1 MMETE
6 TMGRVLVTA
15 RIENMR
21 DLVAV
26 EMGVLQPA
34 QVRAVEVT
42 DALVD
47 TGASMLSLP
56 RQMIDQLGLI
66 YLRSQRTRT
75 ASGTSDA
82 RLYGLVKLTI
92 QDRNFTT
99 DVLELP
105 DGSPVLIGQL
115 PLEAMDWVIDMPGRR
130 LIGNPAHGGEQM
142 YELYSIFPNS
152 PEPRQGD

>member
-1 MMETE
+1 METE

-21 DLVAV
+21 DLLAV
-26 EMGVLQPA
+26 EMGMLQPA
-34 QVRAVEVT
+34 LVRATEVT
-42 DALVD
+42 DALVN

-92 QDRNFTT
+92 QERNFTT

>member
-1 MMETE
+1 METE

-21 DLVAV
+21 DLLAV
-26 EMGVLQPA
+26 EMGMLQPA

-47 TGASMLSLP
+47 TGASMLSMP

-92 QDRNFTT
+92 QERDFTT

>member
-1 MMETE
+1 METE

-15 RIENMR
+15 KIENMR
-21 DLVAV
+21 DLLAV
-26 EMGVLQPA
+26 EMGMLQPDL
-34 QVRAVEVT
+34 VRFVEVE

-47 TGASMLSLP
+47 TGASMLSMP
-56 RQMIDQLGLI
+56 RQMIDQLGLV
-66 YLRSQRTRT
+66 YVRSYRTRT

-99 DVLELP
+99 DLLELP

-115 PLEAMDWVIDMPGRR
+115 PLEAMDWVVDMPGRR
-130 LIGNPAHGGEQM
+130 LIGNPDHGGEQM
-142 YELYSIFPNS
+142 YELYSIFPT
-152 PEPRQGD
+152 PPTPQHGA

>member
-1 MMETE
+1 MENQI
-6 TMGRVLVTA
+6 MGRVLVTA

-21 DLVAV
+21 DLLAV
-26 EMGVLQPA
+26 EMGMLQPDL
-34 QVRAVEVT
+34 VRFVEVE

-47 TGASMLSLP
+47 TGASMLSMP
-56 RQMIDQLGLI
+56 RQMIDQLGLV
-66 YLRSQRTRT
+66 YVRSYRTRT
-75 ASGTSDA
+75 ASGTCDA

-92 QDRNFTT
+92 QGRDFTT

-142 YELYSIFPNS
+142 YELYSIFTKPS
-152 PEPRQGD
+152 APRQGD

>member
-1 MMETE
+1 META

-15 RIENMR
+15 KIENMR

-26 EMGVLQPA
+26 EMGMLQPA

-75 ASGTSDA
+75 ASGSSDA

-92 QDRNFTT
+92 QDRYFTT

-142 YELYSIFPNS
+142 YELYSIFPNPPAQS
-152 PEPRQGD
+152 QGE